1 VGPLARWSR
10 GDASLGPW
18 ICLPLLAFFLVAVAA
33 TQVPASDCL
42 GSGSGSG
49 ADEGEPVAIMAVL
62 AGLAS
67 LAALGAAVQ
76 RLVALRRA
84 GAFKAGRDW
93 TIAAVVVLVPLLVA
107 GASASHRHNH
117 LSEDLQGLLL
127 VGPALTVLAL
137 LLLLIAWAARL
148 RLDGVGVLLP
158 VYLLGAALFAYPPL
172 ALLALVSNSGAFC

>member
-1 VGPLARWSR
+1 
-10 GDASLGPW
+10 
-18 ICLPLLAFFLVAVAA
+18 
-33 TQVPASDCL
+33 
-42 GSGSGSG
+42 
-49 ADEGEPVAIMAVL
+49 MAVL

-67 LAALGAAVQ
+67 LAALAAAVQ

-93 TIAAVVVLVPLLVA
+93 TIAAVVVFAPLLVA
-107 GASASHRHNH
+107 GASASRRHGH

-127 VGPALTVLAL
+127 AGPALTVLAL

-158 VYLLGAALFAYPPL
+158 VYLIGAALFAYPFVT
-172 ALLALVSNSGAFC
+172 LLALVSNSGVFC